1 MLRGQEVAEKKMT
14 LKERVKLILLSL
26 FFIVV
31 LTGALIFFTN
41 TSGSTIIDIFT
52 GENTVYYS
60 WKDVL
65 ILLYFPVMV
74 YFDVLV
80 FLFLFHPLSFRLA
93 KLWIKMINIIWGYV
107 VLAFFL
113 TLPLSL
119 YISFFPLAG
128 YHSCSKGGPF
138 SGVYYV
144 KVPQMCAQI
153 KYHSESDNA
162 PTPVPP
168 ADVNIK

>member
-31 LTGALIFFTN
+31 LTGALFFFIN
-41 TSGSTIIDIFT
+41 TCGSTIIDIFT

-162 PTPVPP
+162 PAPVPP